1 MTQAYPTAG
10 ADVPTPRCVER
21 ARATVPNEMDT
32 EPHTSSPEPPP
43 EPAGSPAGAEFVAQL
58 QGFAEE
64 TTALVA
70 AIGRLAS
77 AEASLSLTALTRT
90 VGMRLAGV
98 LLLSAAAAFFAISG
112 TLVLA
117 EWLGSMAAALA
128 WIGGVMTAVAAI
140 LLWRAAV
147 WRKRIGFAETRA
159 ALSVDAKPSAESH
172 H

>member
-1 MTQAYPTAG
+1 M
-10 ADVPTPRCVER
+10 
-21 ARATVPNEMDT
+21 
-32 EPHTSSPEPPP
+32 EPEPQSSRPEPPP
-43 EPAGSPAGAEFVAQL
+43 AATESSAGAELVAQV

-77 AEASLSLTALTRT
+77 AEASLSLKALTRT

-128 WIGGVMTAVAAI
+128 CIGAVMTAIAAI
-140 LLWRAAV
+140 LLWRAAI

-159 ALSVDAKPSAESH
+159 ALAVDAKPSAETQR
-172 H
+172 